1 VSDNPW
7 NEPEKQEALE
17 ESSQQTKVEAEGND
31 EKISKTES
39 KLDKAVKNAQEGTA
53 SKKEWKL
60 IEKLL
65 NGLFVEQRRARRWGI
80 FFKLLTFGYLFLL
93 LGLFFA
99 GKDIATDVAPEAHTA
114 IIEIKGPIS
123 ADDESNADTVI
134 WALRDAFKEEKAKA
148 VILRIN
154 SPGGSPVQA
163 GYIYDEIKRQRELNP
178 EKPVYAV
185 ITDIG
190 ASGAYYIAAAADSIY
205 ADKASLVGSIGVV
218 AGGFGFVDLME
229 KVGVE
234 RRLYTAGEHKAFLD
248 PFSPSN
254 SSEKE
259 FWQSVLNTTHKQ
271 FIDQVKKGRGDRLKD
286 DPKLFSGLV
295 WTGEQAVELGLV
307 DGLGSSSY
315 VAREVIKVEKL
326 VDYTPKP
333 EPWKQI
339 VDELGVS
346 FAKAMSTQLGMGQS
360 SPLR

>member
-1 VSDNPW
+1 MSDNPW

-17 ESSQQTKVEAEGND
+17 KGAQQKQVEAEGND
-31 EKISKTES
+31 EEVSKAES
-39 KLDKAVKNAQEGTA
+39 KLDKAVKNAQEGVA

-163 GYIYDEIKRQRELNP
+163 GYIYDEIKRLGYTANLVVITGGEPCMYDLRELTHLLH
-178 EKPVYAV
+178 E
-185 ITDIG
+185 
-190 ASGAYYIAAAADSIY
+190 
-205 ADKASLVGSIGVV
+205 
-218 AGGFGFVDLME
+218 FGFHTQIE
-229 KVGVE
+229 
-234 RRLYTAGEHKAFLD
+234 T
-248 PFSPSN
+248 
-254 SSEKE
+254 
-259 FWQSVLNTTHKQ
+259 
-271 FIDQVKKGRGDRLKD
+271 
-286 DPKLFSGLV
+286 SGTYPV
-295 WTGEQAVELGLV
+295 LV
-307 DGLGSSSY
+307 DGFSWVTVSPKINMR
-315 VAREVIKVEKL
+315 AKKEVLTSALERANEIKHPVGTEKDIEQL
-326 VDYTPKP
+326 DTLLHGLKSFKNKTICLQPISQKPKATALCMQTCI
-333 EPWKQI
+333 ERNWRLSVQVHKYLDI
-339 VDELGVS
+339 D
-346 FAKAMSTQLGMGQS
+346 
-360 SPLR
+360 